1 MKEFTGKYTDSGK
14 IGNMLLDNY
23 FRSLEILLN
32 KIPKQEL
39 KNKKILEVGYGS
51 GYSTERIKEMLPKN
65 VEFTASD
72 IEDENVKN
80 AKKKLGKSFVV
91 TKESVYD
98 LQRKDK
104 SIDLIFLLEV
114 LEHLEYPDKALKE
127 LKRVGRNYV
136 IIGVPREPIWR
147 ILNMVRLKYLRD
159 FGNTPGHVQHW
170 GRRSLL
176 KFLKS
181 KGFEIVGVEN
191 PLPWTIV
198 LVKISK

>member
-23 FRSLEILLN
+23 FRSLKVLIY
-32 KIPKQEL
+32 KIPKEEL
-39 KNKKILEVGYGS
+39 KNGKILEIGCGAD
-51 GYSTERIKEMLPKN
+51 YSTERIRDMLPKS
-65 VEFTASD
+65 VKFVASD

-91 TKESVYD
+91 TKENVYD

-147 ILNMVRLKYLRD
+147 ILNMARLKYLKD
-159 FGNTPGHVQHW
+159 FGNTPGHIQHW

-181 KGFEIVGVEN
+181 KGFQIVGVEN

>member
-23 FRSLEILLN
+23 FRSLKVLIY
-32 KIPKQEL
+32 KIPKEEL
-39 KNKKILEVGYGS
+39 KNGKILEIGCGA
-51 GYSTERIKEMLPKN
+51 GYSTERIRDMLPKS
-65 VEFTASD
+65 VKFVASD

-91 TKESVYD
+91 TKENVYD

-147 ILNMVRLKYLRD
+147 ILNMARLKYLKD
-159 FGNTPGHVQHW
+159 FGNTPGHIQHW

-181 KGFEIVGVEN
+181 KGFQIVGVEN

>member
-1 MKEFTGKYTDSGK
+1 
-14 IGNMLLDNY
+14 MLLDNY

-39 KNKKILEVGYGS
+39 KNRKILEVGCGS

-147 ILNMVRLKYLRD
+147 ILNMARLKYLKD
-159 FGNTPGHVQHW
+159 FGNTPGHIQHW